1 MAVIANLTPCLAK
14 SKLNFFL
21 YQLLVYLIIKNYF
34 MAKNTSVLLG
44 EHFEKFISR
53 KVSSGKYGSASE
65 VVRTALRILEF
76 EEEKKSA
83 LIKALIKGEKSK
95 RVENFDPKAH
105 LTQLHK
111 KYL

>member
-1 MAVIANLTPCLAK
+1 
-14 SKLNFFL
+14 
-21 YQLLVYLIIKNYF
+21 
-34 MAKNTSVLLG
+34 MAKNTSILIG

-53 KVSSGKYGSASE
+53 EVSSGKYGSASE
-65 VVRTALRILEF
+65 VVRTALRILES

-95 RVENFDPKAH
+95 PVENFDAKTH
-105 LTQLHK
+105 LAQLHK

>member
-1 MAVIANLTPCLAK
+1 
-14 SKLNFFL
+14 
-21 YQLLVYLIIKNYF
+21 

-44 EHFEKFISR
+44 DHFEKFIG
-53 KVSSGKYGSASE
+53 KEVKSGKYGSASE
-65 VVRTALRILEF
+65 VIRTALRILES

-95 RVENFDPKAH
+95 RVENFDPKVQLA
-105 LTQLHK
+105 QLHK